1 MIKLRKLLSNI
12 LISFAMGCVFAL
24 FMIFVSP
31 RFLFLGK
38 FYSANDMTLALSRLA
53 RIPEMTQIHRFFI
66 GILVFVIVAIFADSL
81 FKDFSRKIE
90 EKEYDR
96 PKTKIFSL
104 FLEKLRFCYT
114 IENLIDTVQNE
125 MEYSGDCSIM
135 IVNPDE
141 NVVIY
146 NSTSRFVSSP
156 ETFSSLNEITKDFKK
171 GVYFLN
177 TDMKVCQL
185 KQARIVAV
193 ILEKIHF
200 FIICRY
206 LNEVEPEIF
215 TNMLSEFSSYQDRIS
230 TLEQLLYF
238 SELSQEWNMVANT
251 QKAFLPQ
258 ELPEMPMLELA
269 AYFKPLVNVSGDY
282 YDAIKVD
289 EHKTL
294 LVVGDVSGKGLSA
307 ALVMGIV
314 VNTIKIAKNKEDLS
328 SLIIAVDSAIKRMG
342 LLDKYTVLFLGL
354 IDTEKM
360 TIRYVNASMEN
371 PMILT
376 EAPDGY
382 KVKVL
387 ESTCSIIGIIDFAKV
402 EVKERPLYRGDVILM
417 MTDGVPEAMNDEG
430 IELGETDTYLE
441 SIKSFAQYSAEKIV
455 ENVANL
461 AYTHTN
467 NKPMRD
473 DITIMCAKVKG

>member
-1 MIKLRKLLSNI
+1 
-12 LISFAMGCVFAL
+12 
-24 FMIFVSP
+24 
-31 RFLFLGK
+31 
-38 FYSANDMTLALSRLA
+38 
-53 RIPEMTQIHRFFI
+53 
-66 GILVFVIVAIFADSL
+66 
-81 FKDFSRKIE
+81 
-90 EKEYDR
+90 
-96 PKTKIFSL
+96 
-104 FLEKLRFCYT
+104 
-114 IENLIDTVQNE
+114 
-125 MEYSGDCSIM
+125 
-135 IVNPDE
+135 
-141 NVVIY
+141 
-146 NSTSRFVSSP
+146 
-156 ETFSSLNEITKDFKK
+156 
-171 GVYFLN
+171 
-177 TDMKVCQL
+177 
-185 KQARIVAV
+185 
-193 ILEKIHF
+193 
-200 FIICRY
+200 
-206 LNEVEPEIF
+206 
-215 TNMLSEFSSYQDRIS
+215 
-230 TLEQLLYF
+230 
-238 SELSQEWNMVANT
+238 
-251 QKAFLPQ
+251 
-258 ELPEMPMLELA
+258 MLELA

-328 SLIIAVDSAIKRMG
+328 SLIVAVDSAIKRMG

-387 ESTCSIIGIIDFAKV
+387 ESTCSIVGIIDFAKV

-417 MTDGVPEAMNDEG
+417 MTDGIPEAMNDEG

-441 SIKSFAQYSAEKIV
+441 SIKSFAQYSADKIV

-461 AYTHTN
+461 AYAHTN

-473 DITIMCAKVKG
+473 DITIMCAKIKG

>member
-53 RIPEMTQIHRFFI
+53 RIPEMTQTHRFFI

-146 NSTSRFVSSP
+146 NSTSRFISSP
-156 ETFSSLNEITKDFKK
+156 ETFNSLNEITKDFKK

>member
-135 IVNPDE
+135 IVNPEED
-141 NVVIY
+141 VVIY

-156 ETFSSLNEITKDFKK
+156 ETFNSLNEITKDFKK

-230 TLEQLLYF
+230 TIEQLLYF

-258 ELPEMPMLELA
+258 QLPEMPMLELA

>member
-53 RIPEMTQIHRFFI
+53 RIPEMTQTHRFFI

-146 NSTSRFVSSP
+146 NSTSRFISSP
-156 ETFSSLNEITKDFKK
+156 ETFNSLNEITKDFKK

-417 MTDGVPEAMNDEG
+417 MTDGIPEAMNDEG

-441 SIKSFAQYSAEKIV
+441 SIKSFAQYSADKIV

-461 AYTHTN
+461 AYAHTN

-473 DITIMCAKVKG
+473 DITIMCAKIKG